1 MILVTEL
8 TRWDRWMHDLFYTR
22 SDLQAWNG
30 SLVAQN
36 ELQFELCRA
45 QGTRIASLLAEFER
59 DWLRERGAMFRG
71 CEHSWLKANR
81 IGK

>member
-8 TRWDRWMHDLFYTR
+8 TRWGRSMLDLFYTLP
-22 SDLQAWNG
+22 DLYAWDG
-30 SLVAQN
+30 SLVAQT
-36 ELQFELCRA
+36 EWQFERCSA